1 MIAHSHE
8 FVVLSRLC
16 SVSDRTEDH
25 DFSLCVDQ
33 GHNRYLIK
41 LVATLHPNSLSD
53 FGVVG
58 KLA

>member
-1 MIAHSHE
+1 M
-8 FVVLSRLC
+8 
-16 SVSDRTEDH
+16 SDCTEDR

-33 GHNRYLIK
+33 GDNRYLIK
-41 LVATLHPNSLSD
+41 LVATLHPNTLSD